1 MEEGEAGVA
10 RCLESGG
17 FRAEAMD
24 DEVRV
29 ARSGSGA
36 FSNIFEKKGRS
47 EVARPYVCGQVE
59 VAQSDGVEKTANDD
73 VDAMS
78 SERPDDLELA
88 ALRVPI

>member
-17 FRAEAMD
+17 FRAGAMD

-36 FSNIFEKKGRS
+36 FSNICEKKGRS
-47 EVARPYVCGQVE
+47 EVARPYVE

-78 SERPDDLELA
+78 STSGAEGIATGA
-88 ALRVPI
+88 AR